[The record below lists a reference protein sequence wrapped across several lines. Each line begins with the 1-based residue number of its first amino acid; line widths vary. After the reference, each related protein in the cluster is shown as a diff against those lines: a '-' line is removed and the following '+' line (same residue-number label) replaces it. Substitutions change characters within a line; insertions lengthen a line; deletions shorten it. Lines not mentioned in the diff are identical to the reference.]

1 MTAEV
6 VIMNKK
12 GLSLAADSAITSGRD
27 GIQKVYN
34 SANKLF
40 SLSGQHP
47 VGLMIYGA
55 ASFMEVPWDV
65 IIKSYRDYLGEKK
78 YENLTDYA
86 EGLMQFLNEDE
97 RFKNKEIESIIVDRT
112 YSDKLKQIVKEVEEK
127 MEQHPNEEHMDNR
140 IHDWLTERTEAHLKR
155 MKKME
160 TVYLDIRFLT
170 FKKAF
175 HPLIKEITTELITH
189 PISGQLEKK
198 LCELAFETVKK
209 DFFSAGSSG
218 IVICGYGEKEIFP
231 HLLNYRLEGFVF
243 GQLKYKKLKE
253 RKISYT
259 SDKKDGTASISA
271 FGQTEM
277 VDSFLLGMEPNM
289 ADAVFGIINK
299 VFLNYYE
306 QINKHTNIDLTNEQV
321 TSLEKLGKEVYT
333 SINEAVDEYQQ
344 QHYMNPLLGVVRSLP
359 IEELAE
365 MTEALVNLT
374 SFKRRV
380 TRATES
386 VGPPV
391 DVAVISKGDG
401 FVWVKRKN
409 YIDPQI
415 NYRWEGGG

>member
-1 MTAEV
+1 MTSEV

-12 GLSLAADSAITSGRD
+12 GMSLAADSAITSGRD

-40 SLSGQHP
+40 SLSGSHP
-47 VGLMIYGA
+47 VGMMIYGA
-55 ASFMEVPWDV
+55 ASFMEVPWDI
-65 IIKSYRDYLGEKK
+65 IIKSYREHLGVKK
-78 YENLTDYA
+78 FADLTGYA
-86 EGLMQFLNEDE
+86 EGLLQFLNDDV

-112 YSDKLKQIVKEVEEK
+112 YSDILKNIVKEVEEK
-127 MEQHPNEEHMDNR
+127 MEQHPEEDNMDDK
-140 IHDWLTERTEAHLKR
+140 IQVWLMERTEASLKA
-155 MKKME
+155 MKEME
-160 TVYLDIRFLT
+160 KCFLDIDYASFKEAFL
-170 FKKAF
+170 
-175 HPLIKEITTELITH
+175 PLIKEITAELVSS
-189 PISGQLEKK
+189 PISPALKEK
-198 LCELAFETVKK
+198 LCELAFEAVRK

-218 IVICGYGEKEIFP
+218 VVICGYGEEEIFP

-259 SDKKDGTASISA
+259 PDKKDGTASITA

-277 VDSFLLGMEPNM
+277 VDSFMHGIEPTM
-289 ADAVFGIINK
+289 ADAMFEIIHK
-299 VFLNYYE
+299 VFMNYHE
-306 QINKHTNIDLTNEQV
+306 QLKKHTGIELTDEQV
-321 TSLEKLGKEVYT
+321 TSMKNLGKEVYT
-333 SINEAVDEYQQ
+333 SIHEAVDEYQQ
-344 QHYMNPLLGVVRSLP
+344 QNYIYPLLGVVRSLP

-409 YIDPQI
+409 YIDPKI
-415 NYRWEGGG
+415 NYQWKGG

>member
-1 MTAEV
+1 MTSEV

-12 GLSLAADSAITSGRD
+12 GMSLAADSAITSGRD

-40 SLSGQHP
+40 SLSGRHP
-47 VGLMIYGA
+47 VGIMIYGA
-55 ASFMEVPWDV
+55 ASFMEVPWDI

-78 YENLTDYA
+78 YDDLKGYA
-86 EGLMQFLNEDE
+86 EGLLDFLNEDE
-97 RFKNKEIESIIVDRT
+97 RFKHKDVESIIIDRT
-112 YSDKLKQIVKEVEEK
+112 FSDMLKQMVKEVEEK
-127 MEQHPNEEHMDNR
+127 IEEHADEDIDDR
-140 IHDWLTERTEAHLKR
+140 INEWLTQRTEANLKT
-155 MKKME
+155 MKEME
-160 TVYLDIRFLT
+160 INFLDIDYT
-170 FKKAF
+170 PFKEAF
-175 HPLIKEITTELITH
+175 YPLIKEITVELVSQPITDKL
-189 PISGQLEKK
+189 QEK

-209 DFFSAGSSG
+209 DYFSAGSSG

-231 HLLNYRLEGFVF
+231 HMLNYRLEGFVF
-243 GQLKYKKLKE
+243 GQLKYKKLKK

-259 SDKKDGTASISA
+259 SDKKDGTASITA

-277 VDSFLLGMEPNM
+277 VDSFIRGMEPNM
-289 ADAVFGIINK
+289 ADAVNEIIHK
-299 VFLNYYE
+299 VFVNYYE
-306 QINKHTNIDLTNEQV
+306 QIEKHTGIELTKEQV
-321 TSLEKLGKEVYT
+321 ISLENLGKEVYT

-344 QHYMNPLLGVVRSLP
+344 QNYINPLLGVVRSLP
-359 IEELAE
+359 KEELAE

-391 DVAVISKGDG
+391 DVAVITKGDG

-409 YIDPQI
+409 YVDPDI
-415 NYRWEGGG
+415 NYH